1 MVNLYGSEL
10 LGTGLAGDLFSCDT
24 VTVVSNDIAHRR
36 PLFRLA
42 LFLVCAILIFLALN
56 TLYSFT
62 STLNQ
67 LDRVESERDQWQ
79 RPSDVLR
86 ALDLRS
92 GNTVVDLGSG
102 SGYFALKLSPAVGER
117 GQVLAV
123 DLRRLSLFFL
133 WTRALL
139 RGQYNVQVI
148 VGQENNPRLPAG
160 TVDAVLICNTYHEF
174 SDPELILDRVFRSLR
189 PGGRLVVVDRAPR
202 ATEAQ
207 HTHEVP
213 LTAVEREL
221 RNKGF
226 EIVSQ
231 DDSFIDR
238 PGDDLWWLV
247 TARKP

>member
-1 MVNLYGSEL
+1 
-10 LGTGLAGDLFSCDT
+10 
-24 VTVVSNDIAHRR
+24 VSNDIAHRR

-62 STLNQ
+62 STLNR
-67 LDRVESERDQWQ
+67 LDAVESERDRWQ
-79 RPSDVLR
+79 RPLNVLR
-86 ALDLRS
+86 ALDLRP

-102 SGYFALKLSPAVGER
+102 AGYFALKLSPVVGKQ

-139 RGQYNVQVI
+139 RGQHNVQVI
-148 VGQENNPRLPAG
+148 VGEGDAPRLP
-160 TVDAVLICNTYHEF
+160 TDSVDAVLICNTYHEF
-174 SDPELILDRVFRSLR
+174 DNPGLILNSVYRSLR
-189 PGGRLVVVDRAPR
+189 SGGRLVVVDRASRTAGAP
-202 ATEAQ
+202 

-213 LTAVEREL
+213 LTVVAGQL
-221 RNKGF
+221 RSAGF

-238 PGDDLWWLV
+238 PRDDLWWLV

>member
-1 MVNLYGSEL
+1 MTNNVG
-10 LGTGLAGDLFSCDT
+10 
-24 VTVVSNDIAHRR
+24 HQR
-36 PLFRLA
+36 PIFRLA
-42 LFLVCAILIFLALN
+42 LFLVCSILIFLALS

-62 STLNQ
+62 STL
-67 LDRVESERDQWQ
+67 DRLNAVESERDRWQ

-86 ALDLRS
+86 ALDLRP

-102 SGYFALKLSPAVGER
+102 AGYFALKLSPAVGER

-133 WTRALL
+133 WTRAIL
-139 RGQYNVQVI
+139 RGQHNVQVI
-148 VGQENNPRLPAG
+148 VGEENNPRLPAD

-174 SDPELILDRVFRSLR
+174 SNPELILNSVFRSLR

-207 HTHEVP
+207 HTHEV
-213 LTAVEREL
+213 LLAVVESQL
-221 RNKGF
+221 RSRGF

-247 TARKP
+247 TVRKP